1 MKPVVRLLALTA
13 CAVVCLQPTYAQ
25 TKGGDEAAIRQWF
38 AAFTKAF
45 EARDVNAI
53 MAFYSPEVVAYDLVP
68 PLQYVGGDAYRKDWE
83 TFCSG
88 FKGPL
93 HMETRDLH
101 ILVSGN
107 LAVIE
112 GLYQISGTQASNGQ
126 PMSMWIRNTSVLRK
140 TNGRWLDVHDH
151 VSVPADM
158 DTGKALLD
166 LKP

>member
-1 MKPVVRLLALTA
+1 MKSLLRALALVA
-13 CAVVCLQPTYAQ
+13 CAVLSLQPTYAQ
-25 TKGGDEAAIRQWF
+25 AKSGDEAAIRQWLASF
-38 AAFTKAF
+38 IKAF
-45 EARDVNAI
+45 EARDVNAT

-68 PLQYVGGDAYRKDWE
+68 PLQYVGRDAYRKDFE
-83 TFCSG
+83 TFFSG

-101 ILVSGN
+101 ILTSGN

-112 GLYQISGTQASNGQ
+112 TLYRVSGTQASNGQ
-126 PMSMWIRNTSVLRK
+126 PTNMWIRNTSVLRR

>member
-1 MKPVVRLLALTA
+1 MKTALRTLALCA
-13 CAVVCLQPTYAQ
+13 CVLLPLQPTYAQ
-25 TKGGDEAAIRQWF
+25 AKNGDEAAVRQWL

-45 EARDVNAI
+45 EARDLNAT
-53 MAFYSPEVVAYDLVP
+53 MAFYSPEVIAYDLVP
-68 PLQYVGGDAYRKDWE
+68 PLQYVGKDAYRKDFE
-83 TFCSG
+83 TFYSG

-93 HMETRDLH
+93 HMEMRDLH
-101 ILVSGN
+101 ILTSGN

-112 GLYQISGTQASNGQ
+112 GLYQVSGTQASNGQ
-126 PMSMWIRNTSVLRK
+126 PTTMWIRNTSVLRK
-140 TNGRWLDVHDH
+140 ENGRWLDVHDH